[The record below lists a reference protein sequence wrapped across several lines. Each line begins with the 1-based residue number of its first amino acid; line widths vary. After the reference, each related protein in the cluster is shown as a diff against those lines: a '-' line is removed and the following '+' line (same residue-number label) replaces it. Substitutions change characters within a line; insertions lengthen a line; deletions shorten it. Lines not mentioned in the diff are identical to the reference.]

1 MPVFTLVG
9 LKTFK
14 KNEKTYCL
22 AIVSDDDCNVS
33 TIFVENNTFEFLKNY
48 KYKNISQFILIKF
61 DKQSGKYR
69 LLIDKK

>member
-14 KNEKTYCL
+14 KNEKTYYM
-22 AIVSDDDCNVS
+22 AIVSDDDCNIS

-61 DKQSGKYR
+61 DKQS
-69 LLIDKK
+69 IIF

>member
-14 KNEKTYCL
+14 KNEKTYYL
-22 AIVSDDDCNVS
+22 AIVSDDDCNIS
-33 TIFVENNTFEFLKNY
+33 TIFVEGNTFEFLKNY

-69 LLIDKK
+69 LFIDKK

>member
-1 MPVFTLVG
+1 MPIFTLVG

-14 KNEKTYCL
+14 KNEKTYYM
-22 AIVSDDDCNVS
+22 AIVSDDDCNIS
-33 TIFVENNTFEFLKNY
+33 TIFVENNSFEFLKNY

>member
-14 KNEKTYCL
+14 KNEKTYYL
-22 AIVSDDDCNVS
+22 AIVSDDDCNIS

>member
-1 MPVFTLVG
+1 MPSFTLVG

-14 KNEKTYCL
+14 KNEKTYYM
-22 AIVSDDDCNVS
+22 AIVSDDDCNIS

>member
-14 KNEKTYCL
+14 KNEKTYYM
-22 AIVSDDDCNVS
+22 AIVSDDDCNIS

-48 KYKNISQFILIKF
+48 KYKNVSQFILIKF

>member
-1 MPVFTLVG
+1 MPIFTLVG

-14 KNEKTYCL
+14 KNEKTYSL
-22 AIVSDDDCNVS
+22 AIVSDDDCNIS
-33 TIFVENNTFEFLKNY
+33 TIFVENSTFEFLKNY

>member
-14 KNEKTYCL
+14 KNEKTYYMV
-22 AIVSDDDCNVS
+22 IVSDDDCNVS

-61 DKQSGKYR
+61 DRQSKNYR
-69 LLIDKK
+69 LFIDKK